1 VKAGPFISVIIMA
14 YNRKEF
20 LLNAIKSAL
29 NQTLSKDKYEIIVVK
44 NFNDEIIDKF
54 IDENN
59 IINIYSDE
67 KATSRQI
74 VDAMKIARGDV
85 ISFLDDDDEFVKIN

>member
-1 VKAGPFISVIIMA
+1 MKAGPFISVIIMA